1 MFITSEHILKIRSVI
16 KRTCFCGG
24 KTSPTVAG
32 LKQIGLAFS
41 GKKELF
47 EIIIKVYISK

>member
-1 MFITSEHILKIRSVI
+1 VLF
-16 KRTCFCGG
+16 KRTCFCEG

-32 LKQIGLAFS
+32 LKQIVLAFS
-41 GKKELF
+41 GKKLF